1 MLSDSDWSVR
11 NRWAMCVLEADD
23 KSEGATFEIERFGLA
38 EKNSVNCC
46 VTEEEFCGVSSDS
59 DGWLP
64 VDEGSMFGR
73 SFMFEMVEMEF
84 EFDE

>member
-1 MLSDSDWSVR
+1 MLADFDWSVR

-46 VTEEEFCGVSSDS
+46 VTDKVFCGV
-59 DGWLP
+59 
-64 VDEGSMFGR
+64 
-73 SFMFEMVEMEF
+73 
-84 EFDE
+84 